1 MRADSSPPAA
11 RGGGGRIAV
20 AVAYGVICHAAFAAG
35 VGAMM
40 VAMYFGMSRSPGAL
54 SAPWSW
60 IANAALL
67 AQFPVVHSLL
77 LTSRGR
83 AVVNRLG
90 PRGAGPTLA
99 PTTFVTVA
107 SLQVFVLFALWSPS
121 GTVWWQAHG
130 AVLGVLDVLY
140 ACAWVLLGKAMFDAG
155 LSVQIGTLGW
165 LTLLRGQRLVYPK
178 MPTTGLFRLTRQ
190 PIYVAF
196 TLTVWTVPTWT
207 PDQLAVAATFTAYCL
222 IAPLFKEARYRRIH
236 GSEFDNYARRVPY
249 WLPWPGRPR
258 SPSGRH
264 CEPAAGR
271 ERISRRQG

>member
-1 MRADSSPPAA
+1 V
-11 RGGGGRIAV
+11 G
-20 AVAYGVICHAAFAAG
+20 YGVICHAAFVLG

-40 VAMYFGMSRSPGAL
+40 VAMYFGMSRSLGTL

-67 AQFPVVHSLL
+67 AQFPVIHSLL
-77 LTSRGR
+77 LTGRGR

-90 PRGAGPTLA
+90 PHDTGPTLA

-107 SLQVFVLFALWSPS
+107 SLQVLALFALWSPS
-121 GTVWWQAHG
+121 GTIWWQAHG
-130 AVLGVLDVLY
+130 AALGVIDVLY

-178 MPTTGLFRLTRQ
+178 MPTTGLFRLMRQ

-264 CEPAAGR
+264 CEPAAGCV
-271 ERISRRQG
+271 RISRRQG